1 MVVRYGRYI
10 RIDILNITN
19 KHEQFHTRVC
29 KNILGMKKYTSNIA
43 CRSELGRYPISIN
56 VICNTFSYFIRLQH
70 MPNDSLLGEATKVQ
84 KSMYI
89 SKQKN
94 IFSFINR
101 LCVETGQT
109 IHQSLPGTDICKSRI
124 RNLTKKF
131 KLNLMDKYR
140 EIQTVYLKNSSK
152 LELLAATK
160 PNIKFERYLDIQN
173 KEHRIA
179 LTKLRVS
186 AHNFP
191 IESGGKQQ
199 IPRHVRKCNLCK
211 ANVIGDEFHVLM
223 QCSNSS
229 VQSKRIN
236 VYKSIIQCIPTF
248 NILPMKEKCMY
259 LFSCCDEMLTQII
272 APFINECMK
281 CMPI

>member
-1 MVVRYGRYI
+1 
-10 RIDILNITN
+10 
-19 KHEQFHTRVC
+19 
-29 KNILGMKKYTSNIA
+29 
-43 CRSELGRYPISIN
+43 
-56 VICNTFSYFIRLQH
+56 

-109 IHQSLPGTDICKSRI
+109 IHQSLPGTDISKSRI

-191 IESGGKQQ
+191 IESGRKQQ

-259 LFSCCDEMLTQII
+259 LFSCCDETLTQII
-272 APFINECMK
+272 DPFINEYMK
-281 CMPI
+281 CMPM